1 MLHNEGNAGMPELSM
16 NTPVGRAQA
25 AVLDQQAAKIK
36 KAKSEIDDLIN
47 QLKTCW
53 WGEDQK
59 KFESRWNGQY
69 ASDLTK
75 AATSLSRT
83 ADQIRSEAKQQDRT
97 SA

>member
-1 MLHNEGNAGMPELSM
+1 MPELSM

-25 AVLDQQAAKIK
+25 AVLDDQAAKLK

-53 WGEDQK
+53 WGDDQK
-59 KFESRWNGQY
+59 KFESKWNGQY
-69 ASDLTK
+69 STDLTK
-75 AATSLSRT
+75 AATSLAKT
-83 ADQIRSEAKQQDRT
+83 ADHIRAEAKQQDRT